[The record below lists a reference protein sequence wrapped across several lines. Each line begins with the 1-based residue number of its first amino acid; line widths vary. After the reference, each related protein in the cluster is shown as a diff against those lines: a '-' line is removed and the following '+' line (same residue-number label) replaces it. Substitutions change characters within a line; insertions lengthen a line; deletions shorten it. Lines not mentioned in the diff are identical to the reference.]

1 MTQRSVF
8 FRSALA
14 FVVGMMGLLG
24 SLGTAEAQ
32 SEEGAPPDGRIPFN
46 GGSMFLNGANVAW
59 VSFARDI
66 GPDEGRPN
74 LDQFDAV
81 FEEVGKHGG
90 NAMRLWLHT
99 NGWKTPEWGPD
110 STVVGPGENAIEDLR
125 DILDTAWEHEVGLVL
140 CLWSFDMLR
149 KSFGEEDN
157 IGLNLD
163 RNEALLRDSVHTQ
176 TYVDSALVPMVEA
189 VGDHPAVIAWEIFNE
204 PEGMAQEFGWDFN
217 RQVPMSDIQRFVNQT
232 AAGIH
237 RADEDALVTNGTWS
251 FIGLTDKPP
260 KKRRKHPPVE
270 ALSDERIERIRRD
283 LSERYRHPFT
293 REEAKKA
300 YARMAKAADNFNYY
314 RDDRLIE
321 QGGYENGTLD
331 FYSVH
336 YYDWAGTELSPFH
349 VDKEYWGLE
358 KPVAVMEFHM
368 GETFGVA
375 RDELY
380 PELLNRGYA
389 GANSW
394 SWTDM
399 GPSDWG
405 ATLDV
410 MERLR
415 EDYPGAVLPDS
426 TMKKEG
432 PSVTPDDF
440 ALRPPTPN
448 PVRNRTTIVY
458 DLSRKV
464 PVRLSVF
471 DALGRRVALLVD
483 DRQGVDRYR
492 VSFDASELSSGVYF
506 YRLQAGAF
514 TQTRRMAV
522 VK

>member
-1 MTQRSVF
+1 MTQRSIF
-8 FRSALA
+8 FRSVLA
-14 FVVGMMGLLG
+14 FVVGMMGVLG
-24 SLGTAEAQ
+24 SLGTAQAQ
-32 SEEGAPPDGRIPFN
+32 SVEEVPPGRIPFN

-81 FEEVGKHGG
+81 FEEVGDHGG

-110 STVVGPGENAIEDLR
+110 STVVGPGENAIQDLR

-163 RNEALLRDSVHTQ
+163 RNEALLRDSTLTQ

-189 VGDHPAVIAWEIFNE
+189 LGDHPAVIAWEIFNE
-204 PEGMAQEFGWDFN
+204 PEGMAEKSNWNFV
-217 RQVPMSDIQRFVNQT
+217 RKVPMSDIQRFVNQA

-237 RADEDALVTNGTWS
+237 RADEDALVTNGTKS
-251 FIGLTDKPP
+251 FDNLTDKPP
-260 KKRRKHPPVE
+260 KKRAKRPSAE
-270 ALSDERIERIRRD
+270 ALSDERIEQIRKD

-293 REEAKKA
+293 REEAKEA
-300 YARMAKAADNFNYY
+300 YARMAKDLDTFNYY

-336 YYDWAGTELSPFH
+336 YYDWPGTKISPFH
-349 VDKEYWGLE
+349 IDKDYWGLD

-380 PELLNRGYA
+380 TQLMERGYA
-389 GANSW
+389 GANTW

-399 GPSDWG
+399 GRSDWE

-415 EDYPGAVLPDS
+415 EDYPGAVLRDS
-426 TMKKEG
+426 TMKREE
-432 PSVTPDDF
+432 PSVSPDDF

-464 PVRLSVF
+464 PVTLKVY
-471 DALGRRVALLVD
+471 DTLGREVATLVN
-483 DRQGVDRYR
+483 DRQDVNRYR
-492 VSFDASELSSGVYF
+492 VPFDASDLSSGIYF
-506 YRLQAGAF
+506 YQLRAGAF
-514 TQTRRMAV
+514 TESRRMVV